1 MLLCFLMQL
10 HAGYAKR
17 GLRSAIASASKG
29 VVVEE
34 VMQAPVMPQLQ
45 VAGQDPTAAA
55 AAAAGGDASSG
66 CLQQQQQQRLV
77 AEMQEVDREWLSCKG
92 KHAGAR

>member
-1 MLLCFLMQL
+1 LHAATILLKHKPHIHVQL
-10 HAGYAKR
+10 HSGYAKR

-29 VVVEE
+29 VLVEE
-34 VMQAPVMPQLQ
+34 VMQPPDM
-45 VAGQDPTAAA
+45 TT
-55 AAAAGGDASSG
+55 AAGGDASSG
-66 CLQQQQQQRLV
+66 CLQQQQQRLV